1 MILDNFEH
9 IQKDLVTKKK
19 LTFKKAFT
27 NWRNVLTERII
38 NIFEWENLPMPQRE
52 IEVLLH
58 FVGFCGFTRFRKS
71 KELGCVYGSMSGVT
85 NYPDIFTDFTY
96 ATPLESGMRKID
108 KNIVIINNNQ
118 LRMPTYEM
126 VETYATLLAHADL
139 SLQAILINSRATG
152 LVRARTQQQV
162 DDINKWYNSLANGKT
177 LAVLDGDDLN
187 ALMSDEGIKVF
198 SMSYPSSMTID
209 SYYQIRE
216 NLLKSFYSEIGINS
230 NRDKRERVVQAELD
244 TNLNRI
250 LFNIDDM
257 LKCRE
262 DACKE
267 INKMFNTN
275 ISVKLNREIIEQVEI
290 EPKQIIDATE
300 LHTAKEGDINAKEN

>member
-96 ATPLESGMRKID
+96 STPLESGMRKID

-177 LAVLDGDDLN
+177 LAILDGDDLN

-262 DACKE
+262 DACKG
-267 INKMFNTN
+267 INKIFNTN

-290 EPKQIIDATE
+290 EPKQIIDATKS
-300 LHTAKEGDINAKEN
+300 HTAKEGDINAKEN

>member
-96 ATPLESGMRKID
+96 STPLESGMRKIN
-108 KNIVIINNNQ
+108 KNIAIINNNQ

-300 LHTAKEGDINAKEN
+300 SHTAKEGDINAKEN

>member
-1 MILDNFEH
+1 MIIDDFDNV
-9 IQKDLVTKKK
+9 QKDLVTKRK
-19 LTFKKAFT
+19 LTFKKAYL

-38 NIFEWENLPMPQRE
+38 NIFEWKDLPMPQRE
-52 IEVLLH
+52 IEILLH
-58 FVGFCGFTRFRKS
+58 YVGFCGFTKFRKS
-71 KELGCVYGSMSGVT
+71 KDLGTVYGSMSGVT
-85 NYPDIFTDFTY
+85 NYPDIFTKFTF
-96 ATPLESGMRKID
+96 ATPLESGIRTID
-108 KNIVIINNNQ
+108 KDIVVINNNQ
-118 LRMPTYEM
+118 LRMPTDGM
-126 VETYATLLAHADL
+126 VKTYATLLAHADL

-152 LVRARTQQQV
+152 LVKARTQQQV
-162 DDINKWYNSLANGKT
+162 DDIASWYNSLANGKT
-177 LAVLDGDDLN
+177 LAILDNDDLN
-187 ALMSDEGIKVF
+187 TLMNDDGIKVF

-262 DACKE
+262 EACDQ
-267 INKMFNTN
+267 INKMFSTN

-290 EPKQIIDATE
+290 EPKQIVDATE
-300 LHTAKEGDINAKEN
+300 SHSAKAGDISEG